1 MNGKGNVKKDKA
13 TEIIAA
19 IKDYE
24 NKVIS
29 SFLDRIKE
37 KFLKLE
43 KMKDELAARKEV
55 LQRIAE
61 EKILNEIKSSQ
72 KEEMQDS
79 TAEELV
85 APKTEIKAEREET
98 DTHIANE
105 EAVQIDEKAAVIDEN
120 SKIIPFIKDEG
131 AASAVRKVEPIRTVK
146 PVAEKKDDSSFT
158 ETSTTASHK
167 KKGASE
173 KIKGSKLDKRNLNK
187 KAKIKKGYE
196 QDSSSVVYD
205 ESGEIRKIRT
215 RKSNADKKKSFKPA
229 PMVIE
234 KAVINTENIT
244 IKLLSEKIGKTAV
257 EIIKKLLDLGIFK
270 TINDTIDFDTAEL
283 IAAEFGI
290 TLEKQIEQTSEEKLF
305 AIIEDEADDNKA
317 DLVTRPPIVTV
328 MGHVDHGKTS
338 ILDYIRKSNVAAGEA
353 GGITQHIGAYTIK
366 ANGQPITFIDTPGH
380 EAFTAMRSRGA
391 NITDIAVIVVAGD
404 DGVMPQT
411 VEAINHAKA
420 AGVSIVVA
428 INKMDKPQSNADRVL
443 QQLAEHDVL
452 VEEWGGEVPAVKV
465 SALTGEGI
473 PELLENIL
481 AVAELLELKAN
492 PKRAAKGIIIESKLD
507 KGKGPVATILVQ
519 NGTLKV
525 ADFIVAGTSIGKIRA
540 MFDDRGQSVTKA
552 TPSMPVSI
560 LGLQSVPNAGDQIV
574 VVNDEKLSKQVAE
587 ERKNREKIEK
597 LKVKKVTLEDVFNK
611 IEEGKFIDLNL
622 IIKADV
628 QGSMEALKESLVKL
642 SNDEVK
648 VNIVHSGVGAINES
662 DIMLADTSK
671 AIIIGFN
678 IRPDANAR
686 TLAEKSGVEIKLY
699 RIIYEAIED
708 ITKAIKG
715 MLTPTYKET
724 YLGRA
729 EVRAIYRISGV
740 GTVSG
745 CMVKDGKIT
754 RNAKVRLIRD
764 NKEIFN
770 SEIASLKRFKDDVKE
785 VAAGFECGIG
795 IARYNDVKEGD
806 IIEAYIMEEEEK

>member
-19 IKDYE
+19 INDYE

-79 TAEELV
+79 TAEEPV

-290 TLEKQIEQTSEEKLF
+290 TLEKQIEQTSEEKLLQSL
-305 AIIEDEADDNKA
+305 KMKP
-317 DLVTRPPIVTV
+317 T
-328 MGHVDHGKTS
+328 
-338 ILDYIRKSNVAAGEA
+338 
-353 GGITQHIGAYTIK
+353 TIK
-366 ANGQPITFIDTPGH
+366 PI
-380 EAFTAMRSRGA
+380 
-391 NITDIAVIVVAGD
+391 
-404 DGVMPQT
+404 
-411 VEAINHAKA
+411 
-420 AGVSIVVA
+420 
-428 INKMDKPQSNADRVL
+428 
-443 QQLAEHDVL
+443 
-452 VEEWGGEVPAVKV
+452 W
-465 SALTGEGI
+465 
-473 PELLENIL
+473 
-481 AVAELLELKAN
+481 
-492 PKRAAKGIIIESKLD
+492 
-507 KGKGPVATILVQ
+507 
-519 NGTLKV
+519 
-525 ADFIVAGTSIGKIRA
+525 
-540 MFDDRGQSVTKA
+540 
-552 TPSMPVSI
+552 
-560 LGLQSVPNAGDQIV
+560 
-574 VVNDEKLSKQVAE
+574 
-587 ERKNREKIEK
+587 
-597 LKVKKVTLEDVFNK
+597 
-611 IEEGKFIDLNL
+611 
-622 IIKADV
+622 
-628 QGSMEALKESLVKL
+628 
-642 SNDEVK
+642 
-648 VNIVHSGVGAINES
+648 
-662 DIMLADTSK
+662 
-671 AIIIGFN
+671 
-678 IRPDANAR
+678 
-686 TLAEKSGVEIKLY
+686 
-699 RIIYEAIED
+699 
-708 ITKAIKG
+708 
-715 MLTPTYKET
+715 
-724 YLGRA
+724 
-729 EVRAIYRISGV
+729 
-740 GTVSG
+740 
-745 CMVKDGKIT
+745 
-754 RNAKVRLIRD
+754 
-764 NKEIFN
+764 
-770 SEIASLKRFKDDVKE
+770 
-785 VAAGFECGIG
+785 
-795 IARYNDVKEGD
+795 
-806 IIEAYIMEEEEK
+806 